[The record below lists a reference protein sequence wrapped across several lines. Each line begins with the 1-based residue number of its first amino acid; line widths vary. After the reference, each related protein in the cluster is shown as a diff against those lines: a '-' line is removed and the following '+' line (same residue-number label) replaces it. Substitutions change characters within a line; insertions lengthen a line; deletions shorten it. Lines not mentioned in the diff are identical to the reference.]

1 MEVNE
6 AIRLRIDRL
15 LKEKGWIYNELIKRS
30 GINQTTLSEFKSGR
44 SKTITVRTV
53 EKIALGFGMNLSQF
67 FNDELFKET
76 HEE

>member
-1 MEVNE
+1 MEVSE

-53 EKIALGFGMNLSQF
+53 EKIAMGFGMNLSQF
-67 FNDELFKET
+67 FDDELFK
-76 HEE
+76 

>member
-53 EKIALGFGMNLSQF
+53 KKIAFGFGMNLSQF
-67 FNDELFKET
+67 FDDELFKET
-76 HEE
+76 PN